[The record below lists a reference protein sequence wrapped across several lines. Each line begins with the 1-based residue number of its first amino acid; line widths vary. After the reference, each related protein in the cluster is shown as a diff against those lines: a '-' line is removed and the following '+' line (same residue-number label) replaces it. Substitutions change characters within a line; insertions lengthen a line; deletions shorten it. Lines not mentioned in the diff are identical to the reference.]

1 LVVETDSDFT
11 MTTSSLLQIKGLTS
25 QFMLKDKSVLRA
37 VDHIDLEIRNN
48 EIHGLVGESGCGKS
62 ATALSVMRLID
73 SPGSIVGGT
82 VLWKGNDLIKLS
94 AGKMRKVRG
103 KEISMVF
110 QNPQASLNPLYT
122 VGNQLISVLR
132 LHRKLTRKEAFS
144 EAVKLLQ
151 MVQIVDAEQ
160 RMDVYPHQLSGG
172 MCQRVMIA
180 MALSC
185 RPSLLIADEPTA
197 ALDVTIQAQILDLL
211 LDLRE
216 RFEMAIL
223 LISHDMGVVA
233 RMCDTVSVMYL
244 GQIVEWADVK
254 QLYHSPRHPYTQA
267 LLKSVPV
274 PDPTV
279 KQQSF
284 MKGDIPSGLSSVKG
298 CKFRTRCAYALEKC
312 SEHAPKLIARDDTQT
327 KVACWLYEGNDG

>member
-1 LVVETDSDFT
+1 MISGSV
-11 MTTSSLLQIKGLTS
+11 MTNSSLLKIKGLTS
-25 QFMLKDKSVLRA
+25 QFTLRDKSVLRA
-37 VDHIDLEIRNN
+37 VDQIDLEIKNN

-62 ATALSVMRLID
+62 ATALSILRLIE

-82 VLWKGNDLIKLS
+82 ILWKGNDLIKLS
-94 AGKMRKVRG
+94 KGEMRKVRG
-103 KEISMVF
+103 RDISMVF

-122 VGNQLISVLR
+122 IGNQLVSVLR
-132 LHRKLTRKEAFS
+132 LHRKLTKKEAFS
-144 EAVKLLQ
+144 EAVQLLKL
-151 MVQIVDAEQ
+151 VQIVDAEQ
-160 RMDVYPHQLSGG
+160 RMDSYPHQLSGG

-216 RFEMAIL
+216 RFQMAIL

-244 GQIVEWADVK
+244 GQVVECAEVK
-254 QLYHSPRHPYTQA
+254 KLYHSPKHPYTQA

-274 PDPTV
+274 ADPNI
-279 KQQSF
+279 KQHSTI
-284 MKGDIPSGLSSVKG
+284 KGDMPSALNTPKG
-298 CKFRTRCAYALEKC
+298 CKFRTRCGDALEKC
-312 SEHAPKLIARDDTQT
+312 TEFSPKLIARDDTQA
-327 KVACWLYEGNDG
+327 KVACWLYEGNNA